1 MNSSVKKQKE
11 MKCNYGLDREVK
23 TNFRTHKQEP
33 KLEHKQK
40 CKKIGG
46 CKTLTIEEKQQVEYA
61 LHFLH
66 ALINDFPHSN
76 SPNPYQ
82 FSCMI

>member
-1 MNSSVKKQKE
+1 MDQIE
-11 MKCNYGLDREVK
+11 RLK

-40 CKKIGG
+40 CKQIGG
-46 CKTLTIEEKQQVEYA
+46 CKILTIEEKQQVEYA
-61 LHFLH
+61 LHFLQ
-66 ALINDFPHSN
+66 ALINDFPHSD